1 MHCRGGGR
9 WCGGY
14 QNSFEVCQFRVLN
27 VGILGIMLGLG
38 LPWPKWPRI
47 IKSCSDRLIP
57 RAPLLGGSGLL
68 EDILIDVLIIPMR
81 FGVWALH
88 LTRTPL
94 IWAAWNGHEGVV
106 KMLLARD
113 GINPDTPDKLGQ
125 TPLCHAAENR
135 HGGVVKILLGRD
147 GINTDKPDRWGQTPL
162 QYATINGHTGVI
174 ALLQLPTSATHNTA

>member
-106 KMLLARD
+106 KCYSHGTTSIPTRQISSVKHHSVMLLRI
-113 GINPDTPDKLGQ
+113 G
-125 TPLCHAAENR
+125 
-135 HGGVVKILLGRD
+135 
-147 GINTDKPDRWGQTPL
+147 
-162 QYATINGHTGVI
+162 TGWW
-174 ALLQLPTSATHNTA
+174 